1 MEKKKQRLL
10 SAIWI
15 VIAAMSRILYFL
27 IVREAAVDTYAYV
40 ENALAKT
47 GAETPVLSSG
57 LAYAYTEKLFDLL
70 RLFGNHSAVLVGFQ
84 AILQILWLV
93 LIFISVR
100 LLWGE
105 LAGYVTGTILLVSPF
120 MFQIIKVVE
129 PANFLLFHWAVLL
142 FLLSVFQNQTAKRG
156 WFRSNSGELF
166 LILIGFYLGVVCT
179 WNYIGFGLL
188 AVMVYVLIQNH
199 KALSEKLWM
208 QKNLNLE
215 ENEQIMSITSQGLII
230 IAGIFVGMFA
240 TLMKYTGIT
249 GWTIWEQLFWWQDQ
263 FLNFSGRCQD
273 VSVALPIWLIAA
285 FGLGLIGQHIVDVL
299 VKKKAEKKEY
309 EDILRK
315 DALKEAALQKEQK
328 NTESEDIKE
337 QYVKEDVREQ
347 YIKEECIKDEC
358 SKENCVEGECIKEDK
373 PEEEFNKEKPFK
385 TVIKNE
391 NNAEEEEF
399 EFDFEEDMLEFD
411 IDVEDEE
418 MTDEFFK
425 AKDGRVI
432 KYIENPLPGPKKHV
446 KKEMDFEI
454 LDMDISENEEKVDD
468 FDYKI
473 DPKNDFDFD

>member
-1 MEKKKQRLL
+1 MDKKKQRLL

-15 VIAAMSRILYFL
+15 AIAAVSRILYFL
-27 IVREAAVDTYAYV
+27 IVREAAVDTYAYAQ
-40 ENALAKT
+40 NALAKT

-57 LAYAYTEKLFDLL
+57 LAYAYTEKISDLL
-70 RLFGNHSAVLVGFQ
+70 RLFGNNPAVLVGFQ
-84 AILQILWLV
+84 TILQILWLV

-100 LLWGE
+100 FLWGE
-105 LAGYVTGTILLVSPF
+105 LAGYITSTILLVSPY

-129 PANFLLFHWAVLL
+129 PANFLLFHWAILL

-188 AVMVYVLIQNH
+188 AVMVYVLVQNH
-199 KALSEKLWM
+199 KVLSEKLWM
-208 QKNLNLE
+208 QKNLDLE
-215 ENEQIMSITSQGLII
+215 ENEQIMPVSTQGLII

-263 FLNFSGRCQD
+263 FLKFSKRCQD
-273 VSVALPIWLIAA
+273 VSVALPLWLIAA
-285 FGLGLIGQHIVDVL
+285 FGLGLLGQYINDVL
-299 VKKKAEKKEY
+299 VKKKEEKKEY
-309 EDILRK
+309 EDILRN
-315 DALKEAALQKEQK
+315 DALKELALQKEQK
-328 NTESEDIKE
+328 KTESEAVKE
-337 QYVKEDVREQ
+337 QCVKESAKEQ
-347 YIKEECIKDEC
+347 YIKEEYIIEEPVK
-358 SKENCVEGECIKEDK
+358 
-373 PEEEFNKEKPFK
+373 EEFNKEKPLNA
-385 TVIKNE
+385 VVKNE
-391 NNAEEEEF
+391 NNAEEEF
-399 EFDFEEDMLEFD
+399 EFDFGEDMLEFD
-411 IDVEDEE
+411 IDIEDEE

-432 KYIENPLPGPKKHV
+432 KYIENPLPGPKKHI

-454 LDMDISENEEKVDD
+454 LDMDIAANEEKADD